1 MLSWP
6 LTESCEITDFAQDH
20 HDHPRPPDP
29 VLQVG
34 MTFSSETARFLGSLN
49 ETFLFDDLYVIGKMS
64 TLRSRDESRREKNG
78 GQGLTNDAPMRS
90 PETIASET
98 PMILYEAGAGV

>member
-1 MLSWP
+1 MSL
-6 LTESCEITDFAQDH
+6 
-20 HDHPRPPDP
+20 
-29 VLQVG
+29 
-34 MTFSSETARFLGSLN
+34 SSETARFLGSLDQS
-49 ETFLFDDLYVIGKMS
+49 FLFDDLYVIGKMS
-64 TLRSRDESRREKNG
+64 MLRSREDSIREQNE

>member
-1 MLSWP
+1 MSL
-6 LTESCEITDFAQDH
+6 
-20 HDHPRPPDP
+20 
-29 VLQVG
+29 
-34 MTFSSETARFLGSLN
+34 SSETAGFLGSLN
-49 ETFLFDDLYVIGKMS
+49 ETFLFYDLYVIGKMS
-64 TLRSRDESRREKNG
+64 MPRSREDLNREKSG